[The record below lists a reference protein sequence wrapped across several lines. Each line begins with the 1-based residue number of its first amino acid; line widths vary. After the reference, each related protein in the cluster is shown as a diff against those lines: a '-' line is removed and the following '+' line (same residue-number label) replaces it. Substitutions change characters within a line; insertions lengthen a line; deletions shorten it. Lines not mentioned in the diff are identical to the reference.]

1 MLLDDHH
8 FVLLHG
14 VIGGLDDS
22 LLSIAALAL
31 GFAVLCFVGYG
42 LMSRTENQE
51 AQSESERNTD

>member
-1 MLLDDHH
+1 MPLDVHH

-14 VIGGLDDS
+14 VIGGLDES

-42 LMSRTENQE
+42 LMFRTENQE
-51 AQSESERNTD
+51 AKGESERKSH